1 MKSGSFLCQKR
12 REVFFVNRQISELLY
27 SLFGALIFIGSVALY
42 VARSNAT
49 TTSISQVKESYA
61 KDNVYSEASLA
72 ITNEEM
78 ISRQELV
85 AMLNNN
91 PNKFVVIRD
100 NNSGWSVRVHSG
112 MGIDCTVEA
121 ANSSVLRDPSVNIN
135 FHKDGWDPRKL
146 DLDTWLT
153 ASRYRVQDIVDKTG
167 AVNYVLYYAERGW

>member
-1 MKSGSFLCQKR
+1 M
-12 REVFFVNRQISELLY
+12 NRQISELLY

-61 KDNVYSEASLA
+61 NDNVYSEASLA

-100 NNSGWSVRVHSG
+100 NNSG
-112 MGIDCTVEA
+112 
-121 ANSSVLRDPSVNIN
+121 
-135 FHKDGWDPRKL
+135 
-146 DLDTWLT
+146 
-153 ASRYRVQDIVDKTG
+153 
-167 AVNYVLYYAERGW
+167 